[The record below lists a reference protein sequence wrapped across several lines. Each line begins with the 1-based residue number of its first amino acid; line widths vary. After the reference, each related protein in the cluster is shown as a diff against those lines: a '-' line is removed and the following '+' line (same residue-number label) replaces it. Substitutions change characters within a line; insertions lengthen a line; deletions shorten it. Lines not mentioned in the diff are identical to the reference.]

1 MSRQFGR
8 LDVKARTMK
17 YAILDPDIA
26 SKYEDLDDDEG
37 SYGAKKVKLIIK
49 NRGVGPKPGSFTS

>member
-1 MSRQFGR
+1 MSRHVGR

-17 YAILDPDIA
+17 YAVLDPDIA

-37 SYGAKKVKLIIK
+37 TSYRAKKVLEF
-49 NRGVGPKPGSFTS
+49 SLF